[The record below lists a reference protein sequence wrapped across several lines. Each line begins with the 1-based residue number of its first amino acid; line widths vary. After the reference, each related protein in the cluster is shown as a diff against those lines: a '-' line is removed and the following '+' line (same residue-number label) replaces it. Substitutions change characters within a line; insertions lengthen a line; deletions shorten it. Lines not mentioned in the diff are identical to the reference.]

1 MAELLRRLF
10 IIYTYKYKSNF
21 YFNIPQNRN
30 NLGLDIVNNLIKKV
44 IHQFSNWLR
53 VHRIFEK
60 SLFVFYP
67 VLPLKKKQI
76 AFTLSILAFTL
87 NGISQDN
94 HPRIQ
99 RKEDWPKFWI
109 VGVSDA
115 GFPVLTNQFDE
126 NSMTEYGKQ
135 ILNWIDSHPEQY
147 AKLSQDTNAI
157 DAIRY
162 RDVYAFKPEQKAQFK
177 EISARFRLALEFQKN
192 RYFTSSPNQEAKKH
206 VKPKTRPAVYLISQ
220 YDLLYWRKQTGL

>member
-1 MAELLRRLF
+1 MAELLHRLLIPYAIRYRFYIDISQNKISLRRKTL
-10 IIYTYKYKSNF
+10 N
-21 YFNIPQNRN
+21 
-30 NLGLDIVNNLIKKV
+30 DLIRKV
-44 IHQFSNWLR
+44 IHHFFNWFQ
-53 VHRIFEK
+53 VHCIFEK
-60 SLFVFYP
+60 LLFDFYQF
-67 VLPLKKKQI
+67 LPLKKKQI
-76 AFTLSILAFTL
+76 AFTLSILSFAL

-99 RKEDWPKFWI
+99 KKEDWPKFWI

-115 GFPVLTNQFDE
+115 GFPVLTNQFDQ

-162 RDVYAFKPEQKAQFK
+162 LDVYAFKPEQKAQFK

-206 VKPKTRPAVYLISQ
+206 AKPKIRPAVYLISQ
-220 YDLLYWRKQTGL
+220 NDLLYWRKQTGL